1 MDKRKLPGRQIDLQ
15 IQGMTCAA
23 CANRIEKALAK
34 LPGVSAQV
42 NLATERARIETGKIG
57 PDTAALIEAIRKTGY
72 DAIPLEGM
80 SRQQQKDRLS
90 DWYRGE
96 LRLFFIA
103 VLLTIPFLIQMTAMF
118 AGSHHDILPRGLQ
131 WLLATPVQF
140 WIGKRFYVGAWHSL
154 RGGSANMDVLI
165 ALGTSMAYGFSA
177 VVTAFDLSAQHV
189 YFEASVAIITLVLMG
204 KILEARAKG
213 KASAAIEQLLSLQPK
228 QTLVEREGQ
237 LVAVELS
244 AIIVGDIIVVRPGER
259 IAVDGEITEGES
271 SIDESMLTG
280 ESMPVGKK
288 PGMRVFAATQNLH
301 GALRV
306 RATGVGAK
314 TRLAD
319 IVRLLEEAQASR
331 APIQRLA
338 DRIASVFVPIVVTI
352 AGLTF
357 AGWWLASGNLALA
370 LTHAVA
376 VLVIA
381 CPCALGLA
389 TPTAIMVGS
398 GRGAQSGLLFRDAA
412 ALERAGQIEMLCVD
426 KTGTLTLG
434 KPTVTDVLPAGDR
447 SATYL
452 IQLAASLEQ
461 NSEHPLASAMVEY
474 ATRHALSLVPVE
486 DFAALPGQGIR
497 GRLASKAT
505 VLASPGYFIGIGIT
519 IDTALIASLAAMGKT
534 VVALA
539 QHNRIM
545 GYIAMADALRPG
557 SMPALEK
564 LRELNIEIIMVSG
577 DHEAT
582 ARAIAN
588 QLGIRDVRAE
598 VLPGDKAAVIAK
610 LKGRG
615 HLIAMAG
622 DGINDAPA
630 LAAADV
636 GFAMSSGSDIA
647 VEAADVTLMRNDLS
661 GVADAVRLSRATLR
675 KIRQNLFF
683 AFFYNALGIPMAAL
697 GMLSPVIAGAAMA
710 LSSVSVVTNS
720 LLLKRWK

>member
-23 CANRIEKALAK
+23 CASRIEKALAK
-34 LPGVSAQV
+34 LPGVTAQV
-42 NLATERARIETGKIG
+42 NLATERARIETGEAG
-57 PDTAALIEAIRKTGY
+57 PDAGALIEAIRKAGY
-72 DAIPLEGM
+72 DAVPLEGL
-80 SRQQQKDRLS
+80 SRQQQKDRHS
-90 DWYRGE
+90 EWYRGE
-96 LRLFFIA
+96 LRLFFIS
-103 VLLTIPFLIQMTAMF
+103 VLLTFPFIIQMAAMF
-118 AGSHHDILPRGLQ
+118 AGSHHDLLPRELQ

-177 VVTAFDLSAQHV
+177 VVTALELSAQHV

-213 KASAAIEQLLSLQPK
+213 KASAAIEQLLTLQPK
-228 QTLVEREGQ
+228 QTFVEREGQ

-244 AIIVGDIIVVRPGER
+244 AIKVGDMIVVRPGER
-259 IAVDGEITEGES
+259 IAVDGEITEGTS

-280 ESMPVGKK
+280 ESMPLTKK

-306 RATGVGAK
+306 RATGIGAK

-338 DRIASVFVPIVVTI
+338 DRIAGVFVPIVVAI

-357 AGWWLASGNLALA
+357 AGWWLGSANPALA
-370 LTHAVA
+370 LTNAVA

-398 GRGAQSGLLFRDAA
+398 GRGAQSGVLFRDAA
-412 ALERAGQIEMLCVD
+412 ALERAGQIAILCVD

-434 KPTVTDVLPAGDR
+434 KPAVTDVLPAGDWP
-447 SATYL
+447 ATSL
-452 IQLAASLEQ
+452 MQQAASLEQ
-461 NSEHPLASAMVEY
+461 NSEHPLASAIVEY
-474 ATRHALSLVPVE
+474 ATRQALPLLPVE
-486 DFAALPGQGIR
+486 DFVAQPGQGVR
-497 GRLASKAT
+497 GRLAGKST
-505 VLASPGYFIGIGIT
+505 VLASPGYFSGIGIA
-519 IDTALIASLAAMGKT
+519 IDTTRVASLAELGKT

-539 QHNRIM
+539 QDDHM
-545 GYIAMADALRPG
+545 VGYIAMADALRPG
-557 SMPALEK
+557 SMSALEK
-564 LRELNIEIIMVSG
+564 LRELNIEVIMLSG
-577 DHEAT
+577 DHEKT

-598 VLPGDKAAVIAK
+598 VLPGDKAAVIAQ
-610 LKGRG
+610 LKGGGR
-615 HLIAMAG
+615 LIAMAG

-636 GFAMSSGSDIA
+636 GFAISSGSDIA

-675 KIRQNLFF
+675 KIRQNLFS
-683 AFFYNALGIPMAAL
+683 AFFYNVLGIPMAAL
-697 GMLSPVIAGAAMA
+697 GILDPVIAGAAMA

>member
-1 MDKRKLPGRQIDLQ
+1 MNENKLPGRRIDLQ

-23 CANRIEKALAK
+23 CANRIEKALAR
-34 LPGVSAQV
+34 LPGVTAQV
-42 NLATERARIETGKIG
+42 NLATERARVTTGATA
-57 PDTAALIEAIRKTGY
+57 PDTAALIEVIRKAGY
-72 DAIPLEGM
+72 DAAPLEGL
-80 SRQQQKDRLS
+80 SPQQQKDRHAE
-90 DWYRGE
+90 WYSGE

-103 VLLTIPFLIQMTAMF
+103 VLLTLPFIVQMVAMF
-118 AGSHHDILPRGLQ
+118 AGNHHDLLPRGLQ

-140 WIGKRFYVGAWHSL
+140 WIGKRFYVGAWNSL

-165 ALGTSMAYGFSA
+165 ALGTSMAYGLSA
-177 VVTAFDLSAQHV
+177 VVTALDLSAQHV

-213 KASAAIEQLLSLQPK
+213 KASAAIEQLLTLQPK
-228 QTLVEREGQ
+228 QTLLEQNGQ
-237 LVAVELS
+237 LVAVESS
-244 AIIVGDIIVVRPGER
+244 AIKVGNIIVVRPGER
-259 IAVDGEITEGES
+259 IAVDGEITEGAS

-280 ESMPVGKK
+280 ESMPVEKK

-301 GALRV
+301 GSLRV
-306 RATGVGAK
+306 RATGIGAK

-338 DRIASVFVPIVVTI
+338 DRIAGVFVPIVVAI
-352 AGLTF
+352 AVLTF
-357 AGWWLASGNLALA
+357 AGWWLANGNIALA
-370 LTHAVA
+370 LTNAVA

-398 GRGAQSGLLFRDAA
+398 GRGAQSGVLFRDAA
-412 ALERAGQIEMLCVD
+412 ALERAGQIGILCVD

-434 KPTVTDVLPAGDR
+434 KPTVTDVLPAKDR

-452 IQLAASLEQ
+452 IQQAASLEQ
-461 NSEHPLASAMVEY
+461 NSEHPLAGAMLEY
-474 ATRHALSLVPVE
+474 VAQQALSLVPVE
-486 DFAALPGQGIR
+486 DFAALPGRGIR
-497 GRLASKAT
+497 GRLSGKST
-505 VLASPGYFIGIGIT
+505 VLASPGYFAGIGIA
-519 IDTALIASLAAMGKT
+519 IDTVLIAALAAHGKT

-539 QHNRIM
+539 QDDHIV

-557 SMPALEK
+557 SRQALEK
-564 LRELNIEIIMVSG
+564 LRQLNIDVIMVSG
-577 DHEAT
+577 DHKKT
-582 ARAIAN
+582 ARAIAD

-598 VLPGDKAAVIAK
+598 VLPGDKAAVVAQ
-610 LKGRG
+610 LKGKG

-636 GFAMSSGSDIA
+636 GFAISSGSDIA
-647 VEAADVTLMRNDLS
+647 IEAADVTLMRNDLS

-697 GMLSPVIAGAAMA
+697 GMLNPVIAGAAMA